1 MNHSR
6 LIAGTKEETRMSENT
21 NRIEARWR
29 KYLGF
34 GEEHT
39 NAEWA
44 KLLGLPRNTL
54 WRYLKDG
61 LTIEKIVEMR
71 GIKYPAE

>member
-1 MNHSR
+1 
-6 LIAGTKEETRMSENT
+6 MSSSD

-29 KYLGF
+29 KYPGF

-44 KLLGLPRNTL
+44 RLLGLNRTTTM
-54 WRYLKDG
+54 RYFQRG
-61 LTIEKIVEMR
+61 ITVEEIVKLR
-71 GIKYPAE
+71 GIKYDK

>member
-1 MNHSR
+1 
-6 LIAGTKEETRMSENT
+6 MSEYT
-21 NRIEARWR
+21 DRIEARWR
-29 KYLGF
+29 KYPGF

>member
-1 MNHSR
+1 
-6 LIAGTKEETRMSENT
+6 MSENM
-21 NRIEARWR
+21 NRVEARWR
-29 KYLGF
+29 KYPGF

-44 KLLGLPRNTL
+44 KILDLPRNTL

>member
-1 MNHSR
+1 
-6 LIAGTKEETRMSENT
+6 MSEYT
-21 NRIEARWR
+21 DRVEARWR
-29 KYLGF
+29 KYQGF

-44 KLLGLPRNTL
+44 KLLGLPRNVV
-54 WRYLKDG
+54 WRYLNNG